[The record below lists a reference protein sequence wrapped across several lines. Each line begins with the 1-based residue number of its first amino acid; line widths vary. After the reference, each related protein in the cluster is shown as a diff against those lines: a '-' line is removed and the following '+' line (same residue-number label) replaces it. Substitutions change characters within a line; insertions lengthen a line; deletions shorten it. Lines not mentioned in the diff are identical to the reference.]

1 MFLKVEPGTAAPS
14 SRACAVRPR
23 LAGPQPPAPS
33 NRAAVLSPS
42 SSWDTMPRVDKYG
55 VDKREEAAAGW
66 REAVRAAPQSRRRG
80 LAWRN
85 DATELNAIRLA
96 FTEQAADRSRFRPDH
111 GRLWP
116 VQSHFRAALEGAEA
130 YLCGPRGRCSGP
142 SPALPR
148 AAGVVGAGGQIC
160 AWPED
165 VRWRHSPSSA
175 RPCVHYA
182 LPERGPHGGTGN
194 APRAAFDVFLGFWSF
209 PPSLNNWICKHD
221 GLCFPELVL
230 CLFFW
235 PHLAEQ
241 HIKATEHQES
251 CCLGK
256 FCGKCPGGLGA
267 GRALLSLSCRLGRA
281 SRRLPGRRTMGR
293 ACLIRMLFPEQ
304 SKNLSPWW
312 ASPGLTKTWAF

>member
-1 MFLKVEPGTAAPS
+1 MSQRINEQEEQCYRTECYKARVHRASGRQEPFPP
-14 SRACAVRPR
+14 RPR
-23 LAGPQPPAPS
+23 SPLA
-33 NRAAVLSPS
+33 RAEPLPGRS
-42 SSWDTMPRVDKYG
+42 G
-55 VDKREEAAAGW
+55 G
-66 REAVRAAPQSRRRG
+66 RG
-80 LAWRN
+80 
-85 DATELNAIRLA
+85 
-96 FTEQAADRSRFRPDH
+96 
-111 GRLWP
+111 G
-116 VQSHFRAALEGAEA
+116 
-130 YLCGPRGRCSGP
+130 LCGPRGRCSGP

-148 AAGVVGAGGQIC
+148 AAGVVGARGQIC
-160 AWPED
+160 AWPEG

-182 LPERGPHGGTGN
+182 LPERGLHGGTGN

-235 PHLAEQ
+235 PHLTEQ

-267 GRALLSLSCRLGRA
+267 GRALLSLS
-281 SRRLPGRRTMGR
+281 
-293 ACLIRMLFPEQ
+293 
-304 SKNLSPWW
+304 
-312 ASPGLTKTWAF
+312 

>member
-1 MFLKVEPGTAAPS
+1 MIRATSRVSPSAHAPNNGHS
-14 SRACAVRPR
+14 SARSRVFVSPH
-23 LAGPQPPAPS
+23 QPPRS
-33 NRAAVLSPS
+33 
-42 SSWDTMPRVDKYG
+42 RVDKYG
-55 VDKREEAAAGW
+55 VDKGQEAAAGW
-66 REAVRAAPQSRRRG
+66 REACAGSSAGSEARPRLVSSGTTRG
-80 LAWRN
+80 GRN
-85 DATELNAIRLA
+85 DATELKATTFA
-96 FTEQAADRSRFRPDH
+96 FTELAADGSRFRPDH

-116 VQSHFRAALEGAEA
+116 VQSYFRAALEGAEA
-130 YLCGPRGRCSGP
+130 YLCDPRGHCSGP

-148 AAGVVGAGGQIC
+148 AAGVAGAGGRIC
-160 AWPED
+160 AWPEG
-165 VRWRHSPSSA
+165 VRRRHSPSSA

-194 APRAAFDVFLGFWSF
+194 APRAAFHVFLGFWSF
-209 PPSLNNWICKHD
+209 PPSLNNRICKHD

-235 PHLAEQ
+235 PHLTEQ
-241 HIKATEHQES
+241 HIKAAEHQES

-267 GRALLSLSCRLGRA
+267 GQALLSLSWRLGRA

-304 SKNLSPWW
+304 RVKM
-312 ASPGLTKTWAF
+312 